1 VVYCYWASQEGE
13 SVISTIIIITPPV
26 KPPPTNPQRRQDVE
40 VPDNL
45 SIADQLRAAADVLD
59 GEG

>member
-1 VVYCYWASQEGE
+1 V
-13 SVISTIIIITPPV
+13 ITPPPT
-26 KPPPTNPQRRQDVE
+26 KPQSNPQRSQEVE

-59 GEG
+59 GES